1 MWARGGAAAL
11 RGGGG
16 DGGAAAAL
24 LHAYDEVV
32 GSSAD
37 QQASACRVHVHV
49 HVRCMCVCAWSRVQ
63 GVIWTDVRTLCSS
76 GCLLLQ
82 AHRQLATI
90 YFEAICGFLT
100 FSDGHVY
107 RRRCADRARPRCNPT
122 CKPHQ
127 AVTLCTMYSGCTLEY
142 L

>member
-11 RGGGG
+11 HGGGG
-16 DGGAAAAL
+16 DAGGGGGDSGAAVAL

-49 HVRCMCVCAWSRVQ
+49 HVHVRFMCVCAWARVQ

-107 RRRCADRARPRCNPT
+107 RRRCADRARPRCDPT
-122 CKPHQ
+122 CRPH
-127 AVTLCTMYSGCTLEY
+127 APRL
-142 L
+142 